1 MLLNYLFTI
10 KEEIIWK
17 LIQKSKAAF
26 QWRSG
31 CKMCR
36 DAFKETNYVEQTNLK
51 LKNELLKSNMNTSE

>member
-26 QWRSG
+26 QWRAG

-51 LKNELLKSNMNTSE
+51 